1 MANQTATPFMDC
13 RARKYVIKSGDTLS
27 SIANYFGVSVS
38 DLLRWNPYIENPDVI
53 YAGKSLMIVPNG
65 MIQNK
70 NYRELPFWKPE
81 DKEPLPVQ
89 NLVAPQDNNSN
100 VHTNQIYD
108 LGNRKTLP
116 ASTTNKP
123 TSFSWS
129 GVILLAVGI
138 GIGYFFF
145 NRRK

>member
-1 MANQTATPFMDC
+1 MANQTATPFMGY
-13 RARKYVIKSGDTLS
+13 RPREYVIKSGDTLS
-27 SIANYFGVSVS
+27 SIANHFGVSVS
-38 DLLRWNPYIENPDVI
+38 ELLRWNPYIENPDVI
-53 YAGKSLMIVPNG
+53 YAGKSLMIIPT
-65 MIQNK
+65 K
-70 NYRELPFWKPE
+70 NHNELPFWKPE

-100 VHTNQIYD
+100 MHTDQIYD